1 MPFING
7 IGAPELIIILIIAL
21 IVVGPGRLPDVG
33 SALGKSIREFRKAA
47 TDVKDATSLEEPQPA
62 PVPRRRAR
70 RRRPARPAV
79 RRRPS
84 GRRRPT
90 RRRRGRPAPVRV
102 RPATAAAPTSRSCPS
117 RCTPR
122 TSSRRR
128 RPRRPAPRAPW
139 PTPTPS
145 GTPAF
150 RSPARPSPTPAPPP
164 AAPGP
169 ASTEMTLV
177 DHLAELRDRL
187 VKVLIV
193 VILTSLVGFYF
204 ATPIIGILVAPLP
217 NNQLQFTGLGDAFF
231 INVKIAIVV
240 GIILA
245 MPVILYQVWA
255 FIAPG
260 LTDAERRTVRPW
272 IPIALVFFALGVGIA
287 YVILP
292 YAVQFL
298 LGFSSQYLNPL
309 ITAGPYFDFV
319 TTLFLAFGLI
329 MEFPILLFGL
339 SRVGIVTSERLSSR
353 APDGDPRDRD
363 LRGGRDPGRRP
374 RQPVRAGHDDVPP
387 VRGHDLRHPAQ
398 REVAAGAS
406 ERRHPAC
413 TPL

>member
-1 MPFING
+1 MADADAVRDAGLPVSR
-7 IGAPELIIILIIAL
+7 APDPEAD
-21 IVVGPGRLPDVG
+21 P
-33 SALGKSIREFRKAA
+33 
-47 TDVKDATSLEEPQPA
+47 PA
-62 PVPRRRAR
+62 P
-70 RRRPARPAV
+70 
-79 RRRPS
+79 
-84 GRRRPT
+84 
-90 RRRRGRPAPVRV
+90 
-102 RPATAAAPTSRSCPS
+102 
-117 RCTPR
+117 
-122 TSSRRR
+122 
-128 RPRRPAPRAPW
+128 
-139 PTPTPS
+139 
-145 GTPAF
+145 
-150 RSPARPSPTPAPPP
+150 
-164 AAPGP
+164 APGT
-169 ASTEMTLV
+169 ASTDMTLV
-177 DHLAELRDRL
+177 DHLAELRDRI

-287 YVILP
+287 YLILP

-298 LGFSSQYLNPL
+298 MGFSSQYLNPL

-339 SRVGIVTSERLSSR
+339 SRVGIVTSERLSSAR
-353 APDGDPRDRD
+353 RIAILVIAIFSAAATPGGDLVSPFV
-363 LRGGRDPGRRP
+363 LGITMYLLFEGTIFVIRRS
-374 RQPVRAGHDDVPP
+374 GK
-387 VRGHDLRHPAQ
+387 
-398 REVAAGAS
+398 
-406 ERRHPAC
+406 
-413 TPL
+413 